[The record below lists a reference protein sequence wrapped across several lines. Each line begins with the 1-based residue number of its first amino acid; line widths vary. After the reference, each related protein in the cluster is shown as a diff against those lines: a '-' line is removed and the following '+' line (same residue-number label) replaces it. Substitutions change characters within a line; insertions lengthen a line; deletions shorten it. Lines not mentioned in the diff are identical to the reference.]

1 MNNDTKF
8 YRENADL
15 VDVGGIYILCD
26 EIDRLNAENEQT
38 YNLLLEGTNLLLN
51 SSREI
56 LKADICI
63 QKLEVENKRMLKFIQ
78 TILRANWK
86 GYKDPVAEI
95 QMLARRALEVEG

>member
-8 YRENADL
+8 YRKNAEL
-15 VDVGGIYILCD
+15 VNVRGIYILCD

-38 YNLLLEGTNLLLN
+38 CNLLLEGTNLLLD

-78 TILRANWK
+78 IILRANWK

-95 QMLARRALEVEG
+95 QMLARRALP